1 MSRVIACID
10 GVGERAS
17 GICDAASWASL
28 RLDAPLKL
36 LHVLDRSQ
44 YPTETNLTGSIGLG
58 SREALLEELAD
69 LDEKRGKLAREQGRL
84 MLDAARDHAVADG
97 IAEPEVLQRHGDLV
111 ETLQE
116 LESDTRLLVFGRGGS
131 AGETLGRNVEAVI
144 RALHRPMLLL
154 PDDFKAPERFL
165 IAYDGSPTSR
175 KAVDMVAQSPLFTGI
190 PCDLLM
196 IAPSTNDVKLELK
209 QAQEK
214 LTQAGFDVTAEIL
227 AGDVEQTLLNE
238 VVMRRADMLVMG
250 AYGHSRIRQMLV
262 GSTTSNLIRQTR
274 VPLLLLR

>member
-1 MSRVIACID
+1 MNRVIACID

-28 RLDAPLKL
+28 RLDVPLKL

-44 YPTETNLTGSIGLG
+44 YPTGTDLTGSIGLG

-84 MLDAARDHAVADG
+84 MLDAAREHAVADG

-116 LESDTRLLVFGRGGS
+116 LEQDTRLLVFGRGGS

-209 QAQEK
+209 QAQDK

>member
-1 MSRVIACID
+1 MNRVIACID

-17 GICDAASWASL
+17 SICDAASWASL

-58 SREALLEELAD
+58 AREALLEELSE

-84 MLDAARDHAVADG
+84 MLEAAKEHAVADG
-97 IAEPEVLQRHGDLV
+97 IAEPETLQRHGDLV

-116 LESDTRLLVFGRGGS
+116 LEQDTRLLVFGRGGS

-196 IAPSTNDVKLELK
+196 IAPSTTDVKLELK
-209 QAQEK
+209 QAEEK
-214 LTQAGFDVTAEIL
+214 LTQAGFTVTADIL